1 MCNLVHYVYNYIII
15 YLLLYAV
22 ICYIYTVFDMTLIL
36 SGAKREALLFI
47 FVLSFQNGPI
57 GSLWKI
63 MVVWFLRELWTLPIF
78 LGGAFSKEINW
89 RGQHYKL
96 MNGGK
101 AIKLN

>member
-1 MCNLVHYVYNYIII
+1 M
-15 YLLLYAV
+15 
-22 ICYIYTVFDMTLIL
+22 FDMTLIL

-63 MVVWFLRELWTLPIF
+63 IVVWFLRELWTLPIF